1 MKKKL
6 VGALVAGGTLVTAST
21 AWALLSGVLVTPDVV
36 QGLING
42 GGSGSCQ
49 TGGITFT
56 VPEPTWSNTDGDYMI
71 SAIAYSQIAAACVTL
86 GTADLVLNI
95 TDGSTNSI
103 ANATATDMGNT
114 SGNLTLSNS
123 ITFDEATTGQ
133 YFYLVKDN

>member
-1 MKKKL
+1 MKKKII
-6 VGALVAGGTLVTAST
+6 VTAAVGGTLAISGI
-21 AWALLSGVLVTPDVV
+21 AWATLSGVLVTPDVV

-56 VPEPTWSNTDGDYMI
+56 VPEPTWSNSDGDYMV
-71 SAIAYSQIAAACVTL
+71 SDIAYSQIAAACVTL

-103 ANATATDMGNT
+103 ANATASDMGNT

-123 ITFDEATTGQ
+123 ITFDEAVTGQ